1 MAVVA
6 SALAAIVVLVAVLSV
21 PYRRLAK
28 RVDHQLAGPLGDSVN
43 YYSAPE
49 TVAVGDPM
57 TEADLATA
65 FKGAKPPVNFG
76 FSKGGVVSII
86 APEPPRSLSS
96 YKIKP
101 QLLTNL
107 SEQGRAKRIA
117 VDF

>member
-6 SALAAIVVLVAVLSV
+6 SALGAIVLLVAVLSV

-65 FKGAKPPVNFG
+65 FKGAKPPVDISV
-76 FSKGGVVSII
+76 SKGRVASITD
-86 APEPPRSLSS
+86 PEPHRSLSR
-96 YKIKP
+96 YQIKP

-107 SEQGRAKRIA
+107 SEQ
-117 VDF
+117 